1 MELVVEEVC
10 KFKVLKERELAFV
23 EKLSSPKELKL
34 ELGLD
39 EEV

>member
-1 MELVVEEVC
+1 MELVEEVC
-10 KFKVLKERELAFV
+10 KFKDLKELELVLAV
-23 EKLSSPKELKL
+23 KLSSPKELKL